1 MPQKV
6 RNKTMK
12 RIIILTAVILLV
24 FTGCTK
30 SKNPHENTTVAQ
42 QITEASSRIITATS
56 TEESTESAEES
67 SVTATNTT
75 VSIPTATVIT
85 TEGTTVTKP
94 ALTSTTAVIT
104 EASTTTH
111 TTVPTTAVQ
120 TTQKPT
126 QATTQPQAENPG
138 LNAVAPATTKA
149 VPATTEDKKI
159 TVTVFCSCKNAVNYG
174 IRNQGDYGNF
184 IPESGILIDTTVNV
198 APDST
203 AMDAIKAACRQNGI
217 EIDESRG
224 YIKGIGGLYEKD
236 CGGASGWLYSVND
249 SFPYT
254 SSDKY
259 VLKPNDRIE
268 LHYTVKNGDVT
279 RM

>member
-1 MPQKV
+1 
-6 RNKTMK
+6 MK
-12 RIIILTAVILLV
+12 RIIILTAAVLLI
-24 FTGCTK
+24 FAGCTQ
-30 SKNPHENTTVAQ
+30 SGTDSSESSVFSESTELPSEDITLQNTENSTEY
-42 QITEASSRIITATS
+42 TEASSVQA
-56 TEESTESAEES
+56 A
-67 SVTATNTT
+67 V
-75 VSIPTATVIT
+75 
-85 TEGTTVTKP
+85 TTVTSPSSAVSTVENLFEAKP
-94 ALTSTTAVIT
+94 DFTQTTAVIT
-104 EASTTTH
+104 ETATQTPATLP
-111 TTVPTTAVQ
+111 TTVAP
-120 TTQKPT
+120 TTQKPV
-126 QATTQPQAENPG
+126 QASTTAQPQTEPPG
-138 LNAVAPATTKA
+138 LNAVTPTTAK
-149 VPATTEDKKI
+149 PDLTPTQDKKI

-174 IRNQGDYGNF
+174 IRNKGDYGNF
-184 IPESGILIDTTVNV
+184 IPESGILINASVKI

-236 CGGASGWLYSVND
+236 CGGASGWLYSVNG

-259 VLKPNDRIE
+259 VLKTNDRIE